1 MCVCAI
7 CRHFFHPPVESDHGL
22 QFSQSSRKI
31 YLWNIHLHYVMLAFP
46 VVPEDLIVVVK
57 LSDMTASLVPLSLK
71 VIQICICIWLV
82 FVFQHLIVWRSG
94 WLFGQTCF
102 NWNLKWVCWY
112 RRGAF
117 SQLLHP
123 ALRTLQWLRYLDENA
138 KIRPH
143 LNTSKNTL
151 LERHNLMQNFISNL
165 TYDQYNVICD

>member
-1 MCVCAI
+1 MAVSENPTPC
-7 CRHFFHPPVESDHGL
+7 L
-22 QFSQSSRKI
+22 
-31 YLWNIHLHYVMLAFP
+31 
-46 VVPEDLIVVVK
+46 
-57 LSDMTASLVPLSLK
+57 
-71 VIQICICIWLV
+71 ICICIWLTYVFDLHLYLTYTCIWLTFVFDLHLYLIHICIWLILYLTCICTWLV

-151 LERHNLMQNFISNL
+151 LERQ
-165 TYDQYNVICD
+165 

>member
-1 MCVCAI
+1 MRLRYLSALFPCSCWIRSWSAI
-7 CRHFFHPPVESDHGL
+7 FTEFKKTSFENDLFALRHVG
-22 QFSQSSRKI
+22 FSSCFRRFDCC
-31 YLWNIHLHYVMLAFP
+31 WR
-46 VVPEDLIVVVK
+46 
-57 LSDMTASLVPLSLK
+57 LSDVTASLVPLSLK

-151 LERHNLMQNFISNL
+151 LESQ
-165 TYDQYNVICD
+165 